1 MNLPEPRIASAS
13 NEAVQP
19 TPNGTAPSEPGAS
32 ASPATPPSPGP
43 ARPNRSRAVGRP
55 APEAIFLDLDDT
67 LWPLEPSMRAA
78 EQALRDWLAQ
88 HAPATG
94 TLLES
99 GRRAE
104 LRAQVLIDHPGRRHE
119 MSFTRE
125 ELLRRALVEAGNDEM
140 LAPQAFSVFI
150 AARRRV
156 TPYPEVE
163 AVLAQWSRRYAIVAV
178 SNGNADVM
186 QTPLGRFFAAA
197 VNPENV
203 GVAKPDSG
211 IFLRACALAGVPPE
225 RALHIGDDP
234 ELDLIG
240 ARRAGLQG
248 AWLLRPELAHRHPPD
263 ACGDWHPEPFPDL
276 RAIDQLLGT

>member
-1 MNLPEPRIASAS
+1 MNLTEPRIDPAS
-13 NEAVQP
+13 NEAP
-19 TPNGTAPSEPGAS
+19 S
-32 ASPATPPSPGP
+32 ASPDWSTGSH
-43 ARPNRSRAVGRP
+43 SVGRS
-55 APEAIFLDLDDT
+55 ALEAIFLDLDDT
-67 LWPLEPSMRAA
+67 LWPLEPTMRAA

-94 TLLES
+94 ALLET

-125 ELLRRALVEAGNDEM
+125 ELLRRALVEAGDDEM
-140 LAPQAFSVFI
+140 LAPQAFSAFI

-186 QTPLGRFFAAA
+186 QTPLGRFFKAA

-203 GVAKPDSG
+203 GVAKPDPG
-211 IFLRACALAGVPPE
+211 IFLRACTLAGVPPE

-248 AWLLRPELAHRHPPD
+248 AWLLRPELSHRHAVD
-263 ACGDWHPEPFPDL
+263 ACGDWHAEPFPNL
-276 RAIDQLLGT
+276 RAIDQLLGA